1 MEHEGYRNTSDIAY
15 PADETR
21 IGEDYV
27 WATNEEARQRALSLY
42 LIRSI
47 VERHGGAID
56 IDLATDTINKR
67 TRERTGGLCS
77 RDRGTGGFNVPLNG
91 FAFCVAGYCI

>member
-47 VERHGGAID
+47 VERHGGTID
-56 IDLATDTINKR
+56 IDLATETVNI
-67 TRERTGGLCS
+67 
-77 RDRGTGGFNVPLNG
+77 NVPENEQMACAQKIEEEVG
-91 FAFCVAGYCI
+91 SMCH